1 MSLSIRKVWIILLS
15 FACLLVSVHIHPVS
29 AAEEHPVV
37 PDGEY
42 SVPFRYVKDGT
53 TQTSVANDFMV
64 EDSGTLIVEDGVAVF
79 EHLVTSQN
87 YSTFAYFGT
96 RNPGA
101 DKAVIT
107 NDGEEVTVEGLEGYT
122 PASVVESDGGMVK
135 IQLKIE
141 DVWTNQDILMH
152 IYDEENIYHL
162 PTPYDN
168 WYHAQLEL
176 QLAGID
182 FSGGDDEGENGGSDD
197 IDIEITLEVF
207 QEKLTV
213 AYDVYHS
220 TSEGTGDGFYPIGSK
235 TELYN
240 NLQQAEELVDNNPGN
255 QAFLEAAYMIVDA
268 ALREYESQMIVVDK
282 SMLELWVQVAS
293 DWLETAKDAGV
304 TESGTP
310 NGDVAVSDG
319 EYPVNF
325 VGIFD
330 PGPPPLLISYY
341 EGPATSVSKSIEEA
355 QAVIDDPHASQDDV
369 DEMYNEVYYA
379 YDWEDINNQQYKA
392 SEVEILVLDSHEAD
406 AQISEYADEI
416 KSTAVILQQ
425 TPPHYEAYA
434 NITFIDDPDDDIDF
448 FASTVKQPSA
458 NADTGSYGNW
468 TSAPARVVTKSTND
482 TEKVYQTK
490 IRADNTLYEETWTG
504 LWKLRYPDDAGL
516 TEEEQRVIYISFNKE
531 QLDALN
537 ALIDEAQTLHDQ
549 AEVGTN
555 DGQYSEA
562 SKAELQAAID
572 VAKETGD
579 WLAAPLPDILTQ
591 TEALQTAI
599 DTFTASVVEET
610 DSGSGSGSGS
620 DTGSGSD
627 SDSEDN
633 PVYPEDGNYYMSFK
647 VLKDGTNSSSM
658 MNDYVVNKAL
668 VEVDGSR
675 KKVSFTVQ
683 QSAEI
688 IGLKLDGSSGSVTS
702 KDTSANTRVVT
713 FTLDDL
719 SGKIPGWVKIYWDLG
734 TFVYD
739 NEYDVQFKFDES
751 SATYAGSNPTVPGGN
766 GNVGFD
772 DDDYEE
778 LFGDEEEQS
787 GQEDDQEVAEGDG
800 EEAVEGGDSEGNLDQ
815 AESSQEN
822 HILQFKDTEQHW
834 AKSNIEQAVNLGIVN
849 GYEDG
854 SFRPDGTVTRGEFAV
869 MISRA
874 LKLEEETSDLDFN
887 DSNTIPDWAESHIKR
902 VISAGLL
909 SGYTDHTFRSG
920 AQLTRAQLAVII
932 ARAAGLQLDET
943 AAMNFNDNTDIP
955 SWAQKEVAAAV
966 KAGLIQG
973 KGDGS
978 FAPNETATRAEAL
991 TMIIRLL
998 EYLDTT
1004 ESETIESPM
1013 TEDQ

>member
-1 MSLSIRKVWIILLS
+1 MSLSLRKTFAIILS
-15 FACLLVSVHIHPVS
+15 FTLLLVSVHMHPVS
-29 AAEEHPVV
+29 AATDTTLV

-42 SVPFRYVKDGT
+42 SVPFRYLKDGSSE
-53 TQTSVANDFMV
+53 TSVANDFV
-64 EDSGTLIVEDGVAVF
+64 VAGSGTLIVEDGVAVF
-79 EHLVTSQN
+79 EHLVTAEN

-101 DKAVIT
+101 DKAVII
-107 NDGEEVTVEGLEGYT
+107 NDGEEVTIDGIEGYT
-122 PASVVESDGGMVK
+122 SAEVVESDDEMVK
-135 IQLKIE
+135 IRLEIE
-141 DVWTNQDILMH
+141 DVWSKQDILMH

-162 PTPYDN
+162 PIPYNN

-176 QLAGID
+176 QLETID
-182 FSGGDDEGENGGSDD
+182 FSDDDGDGEDGSNDD
-197 IDIEITLEVF
+197 IDIEITLELF
-207 QEKLTV
+207 QEKVTV

-240 NLQQAEELVDNNPGN
+240 KIQQAEKLVEDNSGD
-255 QAFLEAAYMIVDA
+255 QIILEAAYKIVDG
-268 ALREYESQMIVVDK
+268 ALREYESLQIIVDK

-304 TESGTP
+304 TESGSP
-310 NGDVAVSDG
+310 NGDVAVSEG
-319 EYPVNF
+319 EYPVQF
-325 VGIFD
+325 KGTFD
-330 PGPPPLLISYY
+330 PGPPPTFISYY
-341 EGPATSVSKSIEEA
+341 EGPATLVSKSILQVQE
-355 QAVIDDPHASQDDV
+355 VIDDPHASQEEV

-379 YDWEDINNQQYKA
+379 YEWDDIANQQFKA
-392 SEVEILVLDSHEAD
+392 SEVEILVLDSHEED

-434 NITFIDDPDDDIDF
+434 NITFIDHPDDDIEF
-448 FASTVKQPSA
+448 HAYTVKQVTA

-468 TSAPARVVTKSTND
+468 TSSPARIVSNSTTD

-490 IRADNTLYEETWTG
+490 IRFDNPLYENNWSG
-504 LWKLRYPDDAGL
+504 LWKLRYPDDTGL
-516 TEEEQRVIYISFNKE
+516 EEEDQRVIYISFNKE

-537 ALIDEAQTLHDQ
+537 TLIAQAQTLYDQ
-549 AEVGTN
+549 AEVGTK

-572 VAKETGD
+572 LAKETGD

-591 TEALQTAI
+591 IDALQAAV
-599 DTFTASVVEET
+599 DTFVDSAIEET
-610 DSGSGSGSGS
+610 GSDSDGGSGSDSGSGSEVGA
-620 DTGSGSD
+620 
-627 SDSEDN
+627 EN
-633 PVYPEDGNYYMSFK
+633 PVYPENGKYYMSFE
-647 VLKDGTNSSSM
+647 VFKDGSNSASM

-668 VEVDGSR
+668 VEVNGST

-688 IGLKLDGSSGSVTS
+688 TGLKLNGSSGSVS
-702 KDTSANTRVVT
+702 NRDKSSNTRVVT
-713 FTLDDL
+713 FTLTDL
-719 SGKIPGWVKIYWDLG
+719 SGKIPGWVKVYWDLG
-734 TFVYD
+734 SFVYD
-739 NEYDVQFKFDES
+739 HEYDVQFKFDEG
-751 SATYAGSNPTVPGGN
+751 SATYAGTNPSVPGGN

-778 LFGDEEEQS
+778 LFGDEEDQS
-787 GQEDDQEVAEGDG
+787 DSEDVEGDG
-800 EEAVEGGDSEGNLDQ
+800 EEVVEGDDSETETGQ
-815 AESSQEN
+815 EEQSQQN
-822 HILQFKDTEQHW
+822 NAPQFKDTHQHW
-834 AKSNIEQAVNLGIVN
+834 AKSNIEKAVSLGIVN
-849 GYEDG
+849 GYSDG
-854 SFRPDGTVTRGEFAV
+854 NFRPDGTVTRGEFAV

-874 LKLEEETSDLDFN
+874 LKLDEETSDLGFS
-887 DSNTIPDWAESHIKR
+887 DSDSIPNWAESHIRR

-909 SGYTDHTFRSG
+909 SGYTDHTFRADG
-920 AQLTRAQLAVII
+920 QLSRAQLAVII

-943 AAMNFNDNTDIP
+943 AEITFNDETEIP
-955 SWAQKEVAAAV
+955 AWAQKEVSAAV

-973 KGDGS
+973 KGDGT

-998 EYLDTT
+998 EYLNTL
-1004 ESETIESPM
+1004 ESENE
-1013 TEDQ
+1013 